1 MYAIKWLPN
10 AKVRYSNTLLY
21 WNKHNKSNL
30 YSLKIREHVRE
41 ITRSLKDNPFLMSRF
56 LKQEGVYRRIFL
68 KGKFSIY
75 FEIKENTVYIVH
87 FQSNSQEP
95 IY

>member
-1 MYAIKWLPN
+1 MYAVKW
-10 AKVRYSNTLLY
+10 AVDAEKAYAETVMFWYE
-21 WNKHNKSNL
+21 HNKSNE
-30 YSLKIREHVRE
+30 YPKKIIAE
-41 ITRSLKDNPFLMSRF
+41 IERIIRQLEDNPFLMSRF
-56 LKQEGVYRRIFL
+56 LKQEDVYRRIFL